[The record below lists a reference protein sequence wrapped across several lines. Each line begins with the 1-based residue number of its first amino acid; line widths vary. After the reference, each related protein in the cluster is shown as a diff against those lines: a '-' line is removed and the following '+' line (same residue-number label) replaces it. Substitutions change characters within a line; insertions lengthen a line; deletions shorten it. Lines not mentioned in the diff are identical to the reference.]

1 MANHANSE
9 SVKRGVEATSSTEV
23 SSAHASPSLGGRRLF
38 VRVGDGQIPLFEGQ
52 PILDSLRSPWHGL
65 ILEKHHHRGCE
76 IPVHDH
82 ETLCLHL
89 QTGGQVDMDW
99 FCSGKTG
106 RTLSVPGSMML
117 LPAGTR
123 DSVIWHGSTQRV
135 VAGIES
141 SLLKDAAEQMGIKG
155 LCDFNLKW
163 SFRDQQFEALLNEM
177 NREMRSGFATG
188 ALYGDLLG
196 MALSVGLI
204 RRYGQLSHHIPP
216 FKGGLSR
223 PHLNRILSYIE
234 ENLSDGIRL
243 DDLAELSSLSRY
255 HFARSFRESLGETPY
270 QYILKKRIERAKTLL
285 KQPRVTV
292 ADIAQST
299 GFSDAR
305 QFARMFR
312 KITGVSPV
320 EWRRSA

>member
-1 MANHANSE
+1 MP
-9 SVKRGVEATSSTEV
+9 RRLGEATSSTEV
-23 SSAHASPSLGGRRLF
+23 PAALESHPLGGRRLV
-38 VRVGDGQIPLFEGQ
+38 VRVGDGEMPLFEDQ

-65 ILEKHHHRGCE
+65 ILEMHHHRGCE

-106 RTLSVPGSMML
+106 RTRSVPGSMML

-123 DSVIWHGSTQRV
+123 DSVIWHGSTQRM
-135 VAGIES
+135 VAGIEP

-155 LCDFNLKW
+155 LFDFNLKW
-163 SFRDQQFEALLNEM
+163 SFRDQQLEALLNEM

-188 ALYGDLLG
+188 GLYGDLLG

-204 RRYGQLSHHIPP
+204 RRYGELSHRIPS

-223 PHLNRILSYIE
+223 PHINRILGYIE

-243 DDLAELSSLSRY
+243 DDLAVLSSLSRY

-285 KQPRVTV
+285 RQPRTAV
-292 ADIAQST
+292 ADIARST

-312 KITGVSPV
+312 KITGVSPA
-320 EWRRSA
+320 EWRRNA